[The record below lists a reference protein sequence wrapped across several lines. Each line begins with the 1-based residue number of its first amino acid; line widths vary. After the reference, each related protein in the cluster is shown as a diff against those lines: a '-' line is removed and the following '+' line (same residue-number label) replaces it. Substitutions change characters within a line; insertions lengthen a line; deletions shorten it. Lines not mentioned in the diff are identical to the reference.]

1 MKTTIKQKE
10 FCENLI
16 LLMKDNINTWITTND
31 INSPSHYTLIDE
43 SIDISNIKITEE
55 QENKLKQTISDIYD
69 VVKSFKD

>member
-43 SIDISNIKITEE
+43 SVDISNIKITEE

-69 VVKSFKD
+69 VVKSIKD